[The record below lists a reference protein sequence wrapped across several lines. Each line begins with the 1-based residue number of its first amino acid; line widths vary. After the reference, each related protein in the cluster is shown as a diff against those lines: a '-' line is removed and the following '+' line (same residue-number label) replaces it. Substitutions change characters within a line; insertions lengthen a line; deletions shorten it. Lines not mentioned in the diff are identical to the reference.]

1 MQHSYGYFEEDH
13 LGHSGS
19 LKLIRRLFD
28 FIAPYWKW
36 VALAVLLSLLVTAAG
51 LALPRLIQLAMDD
64 YILKT
69 DLPMDRRT
77 SGLLTISLLFAGMVT
92 LGFAVNF
99 LQVLVL
105 EWTGQ
110 RIMHFLRQ
118 ALFIHLQQ
126 LDLSFFNAH
135 PVGKLVTRL
144 TNDIQNMYEMFTSVI
159 VTLFNDGLKL
169 LGILAIL
176 FWMNWRLTLLLS
188 FILPVMILITAWFGR
203 LARDA
208 FREIRTHLARINAFI
223 QEAVSGIAIIQIF
236 LREKDTHERFM
247 HLNRSYYRTTL
258 QQIHIFGIFIP
269 LIEVMSSLSMALIIW
284 YGGGEIV
291 REHMTLGV
299 LTAFI
304 SYMRLFFQPIR
315 ELSQKYSIV
324 QSALASAER
333 IFQLFENKEML
344 PVAAEPV
351 RPEQVKGA
359 ITFNGVNFEYEPGR
373 PVIRDLHFQVAPG
386 ETLAIVGATGSGKTT
401 IINLLERFY
410 DPCDGEV
417 LLDGV
422 DLRALDP
429 AWLRD
434 QIGLVMQD
442 VLIIPGSIRDN
453 ILLDLHMSD
462 DELQRLVEL
471 SQLKGLVD
479 NLPEGLDSKIGEG
492 GMDLSA
498 GQKQLLALAR
508 VLARN
513 PSILVLDE
521 ATANVDT
528 ETEMLLEHAIQAA
541 LANRTSIVIA
551 HRLSTIKRA
560 DRILV
565 MDQGAIVEQ
574 GSHDQLMAR
583 QGLYYHLQ
591 SLQNGISLSPS

>member
-13 LGHSGS
+13 LGHTGS
-19 LKLIRRLFD
+19 LKLIRRLLG

-36 VALAVLLSLLVTAAG
+36 ILSAVLLSLLITGAG
-51 LALPRLIQLAMDD
+51 LILPRLIQLAMDE
-64 YILKT
+64 YILKSS
-69 DLPMDRRT
+69 LSMERRA
-77 SGLLTISLLFAGMVT
+77 SGLLNISLLFAVMVT
-92 LGFAVNF
+92 LGFVANF

-110 RIMHFLRQ
+110 RIMHSLRQ
-118 ALFIHLQQ
+118 TLFIHLQE
-126 LDLSFFNAH
+126 LALSFFNAH

-169 LGILAIL
+169 IGILTIL

-188 FILPVMILITAWFGR
+188 FILPVMILITVWFGG

-208 FREIRTHLARINAFI
+208 FREIRTNLARINAFI
-223 QEAVSGIAIIQIF
+223 QEAVSGIAIIQMF
-236 LREKDTHERFM
+236 LREKDTDERFM
-247 HLNRSYYRTTL
+247 NLNRTFYRTTL
-258 QQIHIFGIFIP
+258 RQIHIFGIFIP
-269 LIEVMSSLSMALIIW
+269 LIEVMSSLAMALIIW
-284 YGGGEIV
+284 YGGGEIL
-291 REHMTLGV
+291 RQHMTLGV

-333 IFQLFENKEML
+333 IFQLLETKEML
-344 PVAAEPV
+344 SVAANPV
-351 RPEQVKGA
+351 KPEQVKGA
-359 ITFNGVNFEYEPGR
+359 ITFNSVNFEYEPGR
-373 PVIRDLHFQVAPG
+373 PVIRDLQLQVAPG
-386 ETLAIVGATGSGKTT
+386 ETLAVVGATGSGKTT

-410 DPCDGEV
+410 DPLDGEI
-417 LLDGV
+417 LLDGI
-422 DLRALDP
+422 DLRKLDP
-429 AWLRD
+429 VWLRD

-442 VLIIPGSIRDN
+442 VLIIPGTIRNN
-453 ILLDLHMSD
+453 ILLDLRMSD
-462 DELQRLVEL
+462 DQLQRLVAL

-479 NLPEGLDSKIGEG
+479 NLPEGLETKIGEG

-508 VLARN
+508 VLVRN

-528 ETEMLLEHAIQAA
+528 ETEMLIEHAIHAV

-565 MDQGAIVEQ
+565 MDQGVIAEQ

-591 SLQNGISLSPS
+591 SLQNGIGLGYA

>member
-36 VALAVLLSLLVTAAG
+36 VALAVLLSLLVTAAA
-51 LALPRLIQLAMDD
+51 LTLPRLIQLAMDG

-69 DLPMDRRT
+69 DLPMDQRA

-110 RIMHFLRQ
+110 RIMHSLRQ

-169 LGILAIL
+169 LGILTIL

-188 FILPVMILITAWFGR
+188 FILPVMVIITAWFGR

-223 QEAVSGIAIIQIF
+223 QEVVSGIAIIQIF

-247 HLNRSYYRTTL
+247 DLNRTYYRTTL

-269 LIEVMSSLSMALIIW
+269 LIEVMSSLAMALIIW
-284 YGGGEIV
+284 YGGGEIL

-333 IFQLFENKEML
+333 IFQLLETREML

-351 RPEQVKGA
+351 RPDEVKGA

-373 PVIRDLHFQVAPG
+373 PVIRDLQFQVAPG

-410 DPCDGEV
+410 DPIEGQI
-417 LLDGV
+417 LLDGI

-462 DELQRLVEL
+462 HELHKLVEL

-528 ETEMLLEHAIQAA
+528 ETEMFIEHAIQAA
-541 LANRTSIVIA
+541 LTNRTSIVIA

-574 GSHDQLMAR
+574 GTHDQLMAR

-591 SLQNGISLSPS
+591 SLQNGISLSPA

>member
-13 LGHSGS
+13 LGHTGS
-19 LKLIRRLFD
+19 LRLIRRLFD

-36 VALAVLLSLLVTAAG
+36 VLLAVLLSLLVTAAG
-51 LALPRLIQLAMDD
+51 LALPRLIQLGMDE

-77 SGLLTISLLFAGMVT
+77 SGLITISLLFAGMVL

-110 RIMHFLRQ
+110 RIMHSLRQ
-118 ALFIHLQQ
+118 TLFIHLQK

-188 FILPVMILITAWFGR
+188 FILPVMIIITAWFGG

-208 FREIRTHLARINAFI
+208 FREIRTNLARINAFI
-223 QEAVSGIAIIQIF
+223 QEVVSGISILQMF
-236 LREKDTHERFM
+236 LREEDTHDRFM
-247 HLNRSYYRTTL
+247 NLNHTYYRTTL

-269 LIEVMSSLSMALIIW
+269 LIEVMSSLAMALIIW
-284 YGGGEIV
+284 YGGGEIL

-333 IFQLFENKEML
+333 IFQLLETKEML
-344 PVAAEPV
+344 PIAANPV
-351 RPEQVKGA
+351 RLQKIKGS

-373 PVIRDLHFQVAPG
+373 PVIRNLHFQVAPG

-410 DPCDGEV
+410 DPLDGQV
-417 LLDGV
+417 LLDDV

-453 ILLDLHMSD
+453 ILLDPRMSD

-508 VLARN
+508 VFARN

-528 ETEMLLEHAIQAA
+528 ETEMLIEHAIQAA

-565 MDQGAIVEQ
+565 MDQGLIVEQ
-574 GSHDQLMAR
+574 GTHDHLMAR
-583 QGLYYHLQ
+583 QGLYYYLQ
-591 SLQNGISLSPS
+591 SLQNGISLGPA